1 MKKLQGD
8 SSETK
13 NITCKTIFILFFRG
27 SLSLR
32 RGNWSIQIH
41 WRPQKYSISTVNYSH
56 VQAAKSNLVCV
67 YRNKITRLNQY
78 VFPMF
83 VGKR

>member
-1 MKKLQGD
+1 MQKLQGD

-13 NITCKTIFILFFRG
+13 NVTCLVCVCVILI
-27 SLSLR
+27 L

-41 WRPQKYSISTVNYSH
+41 LRPQKYSISRVNYSH

-83 VGKR
+83 VKKR